1 MKLHIANLSPK
12 VTEQQLEQLF
22 APFGKVLGVELNWV
36 ESAGRTAGSAVVEMH
51 TTEAM
56 AAAKDLNGRA
66 FRNRRLY
73 ITPIN
78 ESKKDPLNFKKPVG
92 QGKALKKGTGRA

>member
-22 APFGKVLGVELNWV
+22 APFGKVLSIELNWV
-36 ESAGRTAGSAVVEMH
+36 ETAGRTAGSAVVEMH
-51 TTEAM
+51 ATEAM
-56 AAAKDLNGRA
+56 AAVKDINGRA

-78 ESKKDPLNFKKPVG
+78 ESKKDAIKPRKPAG
-92 QGKALKKGTGRA
+92 PPKALKKTGSA

>member
-12 VTEQQLEQLF
+12 VTEQQLELLF
-22 APFGKVLGVELNWV
+22 APFGKVLGIEMNWV

-51 TTEAM
+51 HSEAM
-56 AAAKDLNGRA
+56 AALKELNGRP

-78 ESKKDPLNFKKPVG
+78 DSQKDPLKAKKAVMP
-92 QGKALKKGTGRA
+92 GKALKKGGGAS